1 MENSKSRF
9 QDKKYR
15 EGSLFDKWQ
24 YDSETMTL
32 PCIDGKRRTL
42 KEIRE
47 LKEKGI
53 KVVNW

>member
-1 MENSKSRF
+1 MENKQNRF
-9 QDKKYR
+9 QDKKIR

-24 YDSETMTL
+24 YDSETYTEM
-32 PCIDGKRRTL
+32 CNDGKRRTL

-53 KVVNW
+53 KVVDW